1 MIPFHLQ
8 VIYTRLKRSQSVLST
23 LSTSVEAATA
33 EQMEMKQSASTNT
46 DFSAIEDEESGD
58 DHAAGDGERGD
69 CDMEMEDSPL
79 RLNGDREQG
88 ACDSAELELRIRDDD
103 DIQVLILSVAFSS
116 QATLRQNLE
125 KVGPVQ
131 CTCTGFQIST
141 LGNSSAQ
148 VA

>member
-1 MIPFHLQ
+1 
-8 VIYTRLKRSQSVLST
+8 
-23 LSTSVEAATA
+23 
-33 EQMEMKQSASTNT
+33 MKQSASTNT

-103 DIQVLILSVAFSS
+103 DIQVFILSIAFSTQVLVGRTRS
-116 QATLRQNLE
+116 QQIPSKTLR
-125 KVGPVQ
+125 PDI
-131 CTCTGFQIST
+131 FSH
-141 LGNSSAQ
+141 AQ
-148 VA
+148 ETHTH